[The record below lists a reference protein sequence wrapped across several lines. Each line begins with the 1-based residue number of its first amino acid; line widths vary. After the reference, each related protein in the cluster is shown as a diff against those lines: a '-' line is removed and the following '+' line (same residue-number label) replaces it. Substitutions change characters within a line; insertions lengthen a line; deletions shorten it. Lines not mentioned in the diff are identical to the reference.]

1 MKKLEAIIQPYKLM
15 DVKEA
20 LAQIG
25 VTVLTVSEVRE
36 ADRNGRHTE
45 TYRGQEYI
53 VDFTPRVKLEV
64 VVADGRADQTIAVIS
79 EAATNERTDAGTIF
93 ISTLEDAVT
102 IPTCRH
108 AQNGKGRHAAP

>member
-20 LAQIG
+20 LAEID

-36 ADRNGRHTE
+36 ADRGGRHTE
-45 TYRGQEYI
+45 TYRGQEYT

-64 VVADGRADQTIAVIS
+64 VVADGRAAQAIAVIS
-79 EAATNERTDAGTIF
+79 EAATSELAGAGTIF
-93 ISTLEDAVT
+93 ISALEDAVT
-102 IPTCRH
+102 IPAWKH
-108 AQNGKGRHAAP
+108 AQNGERRRAS

>member
-20 LAQIG
+20 LAEIG

-36 ADRNGRHTE
+36 ADRGGRHTE
-45 TYRGQEYI
+45 TYRGQEYR

-64 VVADGRADQTIAVIS
+64 VVADGRAAQAIAVIS
-79 EAATNERTDAGTIF
+79 EAATSELAGAGTIF
-93 ISTLEDAVT
+93 ISALEDAVT
-102 IPTCRH
+102 IPVWTH
-108 AQNGKGRHAAP
+108 AQNGERRRAS

>member
-20 LAQIG
+20 LAEID

-36 ADRNGRHTE
+36 ADRDGRHTE
-45 TYRGQEYI
+45 TYRGQEYT

-64 VVADGRADQTIAVIS
+64 VVADGRAAQAIAVIS
-79 EAATNERTDAGTIF
+79 EAATSELAGAGTIF
-93 ISTLEDAVT
+93 ISALEDAVAIST
-102 IPTCRH
+102 
-108 AQNGKGRHAAP
+108 GRHAENVD

>member
-20 LAQIG
+20 LAEID

-36 ADRNGRHTE
+36 ADRDGRHTE
-45 TYRGQEYI
+45 TYRGQEYT

-64 VVADGRADQTIAVIS
+64 VVADGRAAQAIAVIS
-79 EAATNERTDAGTIF
+79 EAATSELAGAGTIF
-93 ISTLEDAVT
+93 ISALEDAVT
-102 IPTCRH
+102 IPAWKH
-108 AQNGKGRHAAP
+108 AQNGERRRAS